1 MKFSSAVLAVVI
13 STMMSTTEA
22 VQLQADIWLHDPLE
36 VTEANFAEL
45 SRGFYRRMP
54 QEEEEAAP
62 SRVFD
67 RRLPQD
73 AEKAEE
79 AEEAEDAEEAAPSRD
94 FGRSPVQDVDEVVE
108 EILTEAE
115 EAYEEEGKLLIEAEE
130 AFKADKAIEADE
142 AEEEP
147 REEKSKPRCFIDKV
161 FASDSIQEKKN
172 IQYGSNFNPSTWSN
186 ENLMLDAYLPPESD

>member
-73 AEKAEE
+73 AGKAEE
-79 AEEAEDAEEAAPSRD
+79 ATPSRD
-94 FGRSPVQDVDEVVE
+94 FGRSSVQDVDEVVE

-115 EAYEEEGKLLIEAEE
+115 EAYEAEGKILMESEE
-130 AFKADKAIEADE
+130 AFKADKADEAVEADE

-147 REEKSKPRCFIDKV
+147 REEKQSEPRCFIDKV